1 MRGLN
6 CALWL
11 SAPSCSSSAHDRTEG
26 KSSEAGPF
34 EKGGRGTVRKD
45 PRVDL
50 ISRKRRGEKGKGEN
64 TGLERRRRTGGKILV
79 YVRVTNDERRNR
91 EGAV

>member
-1 MRGLN
+1 MRGLS
-6 CALWL
+6 CAPWL
-11 SAPSCSSSAHDRTEG
+11 SIPSCSSSAHDRTEE

-34 EKGGRGTVRKD
+34 EKGRRGTVRKD

-50 ISRKRRGEKGKGEN
+50 ISRKRRGGKGKN
-64 TGLERRRRTGGKILV
+64 TGLERRRRTGKKILV
-79 YVRVTNDERRNR
+79 YVRVTNEERRNR